1 MIYDIYH
8 KTAFKYENDVT
19 FSHNIARLRPKS
31 TPYQKLLSFSME
43 IDPEVYESH
52 EFTDM
57 FGNTNTHMLLREP
70 HQSLSVIGRSKVEIF
85 PKIIDKHIER
95 VKENSITYKEAIERL
110 SKFHRDDLFAKQF
123 IFE

>member
-19 FSHNIARLRPKS
+19 FSHNIARLKPKS
-31 TPYQKLLSFSME
+31 TLYQKLVSFSME

-52 EFTDM
+52 EFIDM
-57 FGNTNTHMLLREP
+57 FGNTNTHMLIRKP

-85 PKIIDKHIER
+85 PEKIDEHI
-95 VKENSITYKEAIERL
+95 KMIKTNSITYGEAIERL
-110 SKFHRDDLFAKQF
+110 V
-123 IFE
+123 